1 MKCSCLHFSLLKQME
16 SLVPSYNYMK
26 WIKNLTKKLN
36 QLLLTGYKLKIM
48 LLNHCKK
55 WNLETHMTFVDV
67 RLIEETTEYRFVLLK
82 NYMGWSIWSKHFSV
96 CLRQG
101 VHLIW
106 NSEAKSASCS
116 QKTGWNSKKRRG
128 LGGEGHHPCP
138 SSDPCSAYWPIFF
151 TFFPPL
157 WSLDSDYQVF
167 NASNIFSEGE
177 PNRSAVLFLACL
189 QKWTKAGG

>member
-67 RLIEETTEYRFVLLK
+67 RLIEETTEYRFVLLQ

-128 LGGEGHHPCP
+128 LVGEGHHPCP

>member
-1 MKCSCLHFSLLKQME
+1 MKCSCLHFSLLKQMK

-138 SSDPCSAYWPIFF
+138 SSDPCSAYWPTFF

>member
-1 MKCSCLHFSLLKQME
+1 MFLSSFFLVETNEEPCAQLQLHEMDQKSDK
-16 SLVPSYNYMK
+16 
-26 WIKNLTKKLN
+26 KKLK
-36 QLLLTGYKLKIM
+36 QLLLTGNKLKIM
-48 LLNHCKK
+48 WLDHCKK

-67 RLIEETTEYRFVLLK
+67 DLIEETTEYRFVLLK

>member
-36 QLLLTGYKLKIM
+36 QLLLTGYKPKIM